1 MNQRKD
7 AYRAALRGR
16 PDGPAPAAHTATT
29 ADTTPTT
36 TVTALET
43 RYVKVIIELDH
54 TVARALNDC
63 LAQPLSA
70 LRRTGAATLR
80 LLRQDA

>member
-7 AYRAALRGR
+7 AYRAALRRR
-16 PDGPAPAAHTATT
+16 PDGTTPATDTTTTT
-29 ADTTPTT
+29 A
-36 TVTALET
+36 VTALET

-63 LAQPLSA
+63 FGQPLSA
-70 LRRTGAATLR
+70 LKRAGAASLR
-80 LLRQDA
+80 LLRHNQ